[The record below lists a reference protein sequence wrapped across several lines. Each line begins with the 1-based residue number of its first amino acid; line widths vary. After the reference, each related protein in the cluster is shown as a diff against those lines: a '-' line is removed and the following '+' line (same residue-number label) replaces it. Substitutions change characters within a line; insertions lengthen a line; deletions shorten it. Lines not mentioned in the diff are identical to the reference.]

1 MFRTRKSSDT
11 DQCSAGGNFAG
22 ILLLFGIAEMA
33 ALMKE
38 TIMAPI
44 FKLVHASQKIAANDL
59 SGMLRWT
66 TRMSLVNWSGRS
78 IK

>member
-1 MFRTRKSSDT
+1 MVI
-11 DQCSAGGNFAG
+11 FAG

-44 FKLVHASQKIAANDL
+44 FKLVHASQKIAANDFFI
-59 SGMLRWT
+59 RDVEVE